1 MLALFYFVIDVKGY
15 SRWTLFSYVIEMNS
29 ILIYMAVKIVNLKSI
44 STFFFSG
51 AVLLL
56 KQESPAL
63 SF

>member
-1 MLALFYFVIDVKGY
+1 MLALFYFVIDAKGY
-15 SRWTLFSYVIEMNS
+15 SRWTLFFYVIEMNS
-29 ILIYMAVKIVNLKSI
+29 ILIYMAVKIVNFKSI

-56 KQESPAL
+56 KQESPVL